1 MACIPLAGGEPMTH
15 VAAAQI
21 LTHYGSGAHGI
32 PSSWLTTPGFIGLSL
47 GLDRLRT
54 TAILQKVRY
63 AIFRLSEVFYEWRF
77 GIVSDKEI
85 LADELGITDSACH
98 DYLATGYLRFR
109 QLMKYIAIRPDE
121 DVFLD
126 FGSGMGRA
134 VILAATYPFRK
145 VIGVELVAD
154 LHVKALEN
162 VRRALGR

>member
-1 MACIPLAGGEPMTH
+1 MIFSYYVTFFFFFFFFFF
-15 VAAAQI
+15 
-21 LTHYGSGAHGI
+21 
-32 PSSWLTTPGFIGLSL
+32 SSRRRHTRYIGDWSSDVCSSDLTPGFIGLSL

-63 AIFRLSEVFYEWRF
+63 AIFSLSEVFYEWRF

-85 LADELGITDSACH
+85 LADDLGITDSACH

-126 FGSGMGRA
+126 F
-134 VILAATYPFRK
+134 
-145 VIGVELVAD
+145 
-154 LHVKALEN
+154 
-162 VRRALGR
+162 